1 MKLLSKYLVN
11 SLKEENTRKQEDV
24 YLKRFNIDLNN
35 FFKETDKIEIKGKF
49 VSACKFALPIPER
62 QIIKNDMTKYKL
74 INRYDRNKKKAQLLH
89 R

>member
-49 VSACKFALPIPER
+49 VSACKFPMPIPER

-74 INRYDRNKKKAQLLH
+74 INRYDRNKKKAELLH

>member
-1 MKLLSKYLVN
+1 MNELSLYLVN
-11 SLKEENTRKQEDV
+11 TLKNNQARSRESILN
-24 YLKRFNIDLNN
+24 KRNNIDLNK

-49 VSACKFALPIPER
+49 VSACKYALPIPER
-62 QIIKNDMTKYKL
+62 QIIKNDMSKYKL